1 MNDFWSSAFAR
12 FVLMFFSQPLLL
24 KAIKCES
31 TRPISSWH
39 SGTYTVVSHLFQPSK
54 SRQAE
59 GESGRNIHHDLFSS
73 RRPGSNSWINST
85 HWVLIK
91 PAHVHSYETRGF
103 FQSRQSWRS
112 KSQTDSKGDTS
123 YVGHKASGRKKQ
135 GKVETLE
142 QLEAGM
148 GPKNRSLTGEWK
160 QGRSCKSGQRE
171 GRNHENKYQDSKRR
185 RCLIRMIFSVL

>member
-1 MNDFWSSAFAR
+1 MSTVLRLRNPDIGWHTALSHNFMFCFFVANLGYLCFFLLDLLSTSPYLALLNLFDCFSTFRLRSSVKSVCFSKNSLPSLPVKVGSVSVLTFWFHMNDFWSSAFAWV
-12 FVLMFFSQPLLL
+12 VLMFFSQPLSL

-31 TRPISSWH
+31 
-39 SGTYTVVSHLFQPSK
+39 YTVVSHLFQPSK

-103 FQSRQSWRS
+103 FQ
-112 KSQTDSKGDTS
+112 K
-123 YVGHKASGRKKQ
+123 
-135 GKVETLE
+135 
-142 QLEAGM
+142 
-148 GPKNRSLTGEWK
+148 
-160 QGRSCKSGQRE
+160 
-171 GRNHENKYQDSKRR
+171 
-185 RCLIRMIFSVL
+185 